1 MLCWPDYEY
10 AEVLKNKGVVRGL
23 HLLDHIEAVLPGV
36 EPYFAMALQQG
47 HQQEEHIDLL
57 HDIKL
62 HWKQP
67 KAVLSRLQT
76 WTTQQPIAVEALVA
90 TLAGSAQVAARTAI
104 CRACHFMSAKSAK
117 GSRIRAS
124 RGSDS
129 QNLYP
134 LQGAFLGGIMGTVTR
149 LDPNTTNN
157 LAGQPG
163 ANAGQNIDRTGDHHA
178 TCHFFLHAVRL
189 LGLLH
194 HTAELLWWCAD
205 MVKQM
210 QAFQQGGPWVQA
222 RNFAVLTGVGAGL
235 SIALKRVRKTD
246 DVYNT

>member
-1 MLCWPDYEY
+1 MLCLPDYEY

-23 HLLDHIEAVLPGV
+23 HLLDYIEAVLPGV
-36 EPYFAMALQQG
+36 EPYLAMALQQG

-117 GSRIRAS
+117 RIKDSCLKGLRFPIFVSLAGS
-124 RGSDS
+124 
-129 QNLYP
+129 
-134 LQGAFLGGIMGTVTR
+134 FLGRNHGHCDTPRSKHHEQSGR
-149 LDPNTTNN
+149 PARSKCRSEHRSNRRSSCHLPFLSACCQAAW
-157 LAGQPG
+157 LAAPY
-163 ANAGQNIDRTGDHHA
+163 
-178 TCHFFLHAVRL
+178 
-189 LGLLH
+189 
-194 HTAELLWWCAD
+194 
-205 MVKQM
+205 
-210 QAFQQGGPWVQA
+210 
-222 RNFAVLTGVGAGL
+222 
-235 SIALKRVRKTD
+235 S
-246 DVYNT
+246 